1 MAVDASVWRE
11 IKASYAF
18 VERNTNLSKR
28 YWGWEI
34 TFLLYTVAQ
43 SASVIYIAYAT
54 PGAAGKHIDPHPF
67 VLYLAIGA
75 LTWSYMANMFMAIAE
90 SVQWERWEGTIEYTM
105 MAPINVFTYIIGSC
119 LFGVLYGLVRTSL
132 VLVALIFLF
141 HLEANPAGLL
151 PALAI
156 VTLGSVSF
164 IGLGIMAA
172 TLPLLFTEKGAQ
184 MTYVIEACLLL
195 ISGVYFAD
203 QRATCLDAATL
214 APLARDL
221 RAQWHPGRAAQA
233 SDQYDHGSHAGTAG
247 RDRHS
252 HGPAGI
258 LGVLVGRTLRQAH
271 RSPQKDR
278 ITTRILKKSR
288 AQKGQ
293 RERWRDEGGTAASGP
308 CPRRPKYVEKG
319 YGNNGIQGLGPGG
332 HERRGR

>member
-1 MAVDASVWRE
+1 VAVNAQVWRE

-28 YWGWEI
+28 YWGWEL

-54 PGAAGKHIDPHPF
+54 PGAVGKHVDPHPF

-105 MAPINVFTYIIGSC
+105 MAPINAFTYIFGSC
-119 LFGVLYGLVRTSL
+119 LFGVLYGLVRTAL

-141 HLEANPAGLL
+141 HLEANPSGLL

-156 VTLGSVSF
+156 VSMGSVSF

-195 ISGVYFAD
+195 ISGVYFPVSVLPAWM
-203 QRATCLDAATL
+203 QPISHLSPATYVLSGIRQVLLGHVDATIMAQTL
-214 APLARDL
+214 VPLAIIGVVTVPLGFAVFSWAEHFAKRT
-221 RAQWHPGRAAQA
+221 GR
-233 SDQYDHGSHAGTAG
+233 
-247 RDRHS
+247 
-252 HGPAGI
+252 
-258 LGVLVGRTLRQAH
+258 LKRT
-271 RSPQKDR
+271 
-278 ITTRILKKSR
+278 
-288 AQKGQ
+288 G
-293 RERWRDEGGTAASGP
+293 
-308 CPRRPKYVEKG
+308 
-319 YGNNGIQGLGPGG
+319 
-332 HERRGR
+332 

>member
-1 MAVDASVWRE
+1 MAVNAQVWRE

-54 PGAAGKHIDPHPF
+54 PGAVGKHADPHPF

-105 MAPINVFTYIIGSC
+105 MAPINAFTYIIGSC
-119 LFGVLYGLVRTSL
+119 LFGVLYGLVRTAL
-132 VLVALIFLF
+132 VLVALMFLF

-156 VTLGSVSF
+156 VSLGSVSF

-195 ISGVYFAD
+195 ISGVYFPITVLPVWM
-203 QRATCLDAATL
+203 QPLSHLSPATYVLSGIRDVLLKHPTSTIMAHTL
-214 APLARDL
+214 IPLAVIGIVTVPLGFWVFSWAEHFAKRT
-221 RAQWHPGRAAQA
+221 GR
-233 SDQYDHGSHAGTAG
+233 
-247 RDRHS
+247 
-252 HGPAGI
+252 
-258 LGVLVGRTLRQAH
+258 LKRT
-271 RSPQKDR
+271 
-278 ITTRILKKSR
+278 
-288 AQKGQ
+288 G
-293 RERWRDEGGTAASGP
+293 
-308 CPRRPKYVEKG
+308 
-319 YGNNGIQGLGPGG
+319 
-332 HERRGR
+332 